1 MVDTFIVRGEW
12 LENIETLPLEMQDK
26 ILAEIVR
33 YGTRKPMRY
42 EDDAVVFS
50 IVNGYKGR
58 IDSTIKDYESK
69 LDMSKTAGRKKKV
82 DDMKIYELAKQGKT
96 AQIIADELGVSK
108 STVDKST
115 GWKMR
120 NQDFDSE
127 FAF

>member
-108 STVDKST
+108 STVDKSI